1 MTRDGKIK
9 GEIPTTSSPVRT
21 RRHSGKQVEAEKVK
35 TSILKTLPGRGRISC
50 GVQSYIL
57 FISTGQNR
65 TFPPA
70 DSILLYLFWV

>member
-35 TSILKTLPGRGRISC
+35 TSILKTLWSA
-50 GVQSYIL
+50 
-57 FISTGQNR
+57 GQRKN
-65 TFPPA
+65 
-70 DSILLYLFWV
+70 IVCVLLYFVHFHWTE